1 MAELFDLC
9 VGAMYLMSDIT
20 GLTYKEINIWL
31 FVIIHPVITLT
42 LFILLIFK
50 QRKINHYEKTYEM
63 EWGQPTSLDGLV
75 KYKENLKTS
84 EDLDFEMSLQEE
96 EDEEIEQDEDK
107 DVWMKDWTP
116 PSYEDVVDPEFDRG
130 FKMGQDWLIGD
141 IMNYLK
147 DSKLDYI
154 LIGDIRNYLQG
165 LRDSDEKF

>member
-63 EWGQPTSLDGLV
+63 EWGQPTSIDGLI
-75 KYKENLKTS
+75 KYKENLKTLEDEDV
-84 EDLDFEMSLQEE
+84 EDL
-96 EDEEIEQDEDK
+96 IEQDEDE
-107 DVWMKDWTP
+107 DDLFKDWTP

-130 FKMGQDWLIGD
+130 FNMAYDKAIGD
-141 IMNYLK
+141 IMNYLEDGK
-147 DSKLDYI
+147 NYI